1 VSSIRHHNVTLPPET
16 IDLHLKTLIYVFKAF
31 HSKEEAMMENSTK
44 TRFIEL
50 RAEGKSLRKISEELG
65 ISRPTLT
72 KLERVSRV
80 TRFDPLAGQQL

>member
-1 VSSIRHHNVTLPPET
+1 
-16 IDLHLKTLIYVFKAF
+16 
-31 HSKEEAMMENSTK
+31 MMENSTK